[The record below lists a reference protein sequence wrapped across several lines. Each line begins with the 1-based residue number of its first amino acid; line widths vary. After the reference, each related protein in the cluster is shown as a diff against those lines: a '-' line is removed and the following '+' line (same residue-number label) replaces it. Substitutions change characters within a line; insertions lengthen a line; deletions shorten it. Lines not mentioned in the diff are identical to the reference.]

1 MPEVAFLSG
10 SHSLGLKAYVLTQIS
25 MDSTPPC
32 SYRPLRKFI
41 DKVVKYR
48 PYADKL
54 AKSGAGVAKNNK
66 NKAGKEIRKS
76 ICR

>member
-1 MPEVAFLSG
+1 MMPELAFLSG

-25 MDSTPPC
+25 MDPTPPC

-41 DKVVKYR
+41 DKLVKYR
-48 PYADKL
+48 SYADKW
-54 AKSGAGVAKNNK
+54 AKSGAGAKNNN